1 MQSAAD
7 DGPERAS
14 QGRGGPAGVRQG
26 ARDPVEERVARAPA
40 DEEPRSCGYARPP
53 ADAGPPGHPGANPD
67 RPTRSG
73 HRGSSRTACRPAR
86 TGGEVRDGYP
96 SGAPLA
102 PSRTVR
108 EGGAAPITAVRGR
121 TGGRTAG
128 AVREFRR
135 GGPHRPGGPPPPSDP
150 ATRRATS
157 RCPVR
162 RTVTGD
168 RREGTRSSGPAA
180 EIGLEAGRLVDRVT
194 TEGRDVAE
202 VDVDAGRFEAAPPC
216 GRSGRDALIRP
227 LRRLGCRTAMRRSGR
242 HFALRRFQGVLYG
255 SVADVR
261 G

>member
-180 EIGLEAGRLVDRVT
+180 EIGLEAGCLADRVT
-194 TEGRDVAE
+194 TGV
-202 VDVDAGRFEAAPPC
+202 GM
-216 GRSGRDALIRP
+216 S
-227 LRRLGCRTAMRRSGR
+227 RRSTSMRGGSRPPRRAVVLGATLSFVRCDGWGVGR
-242 HFALRRFQGVLYG
+242 RCAVLG
-255 SVADVR
+255 AISL
-261 G
+261 